1 MPYVSISL
9 TNQGEYRER
18 LANIQ
23 KPRKS
28 ILKPIPKVGGNNE
41 NVEGNE
47 EEGQETLV
55 HEPSIMVPAADVT
68 LVQGQGRSRQSII
81 SQALEQERMDGYTVN
96 FNSSGRP
103 SISNRRV
110 SFAPSAHVRFVV
122 SSTLYGES

>member
-9 TNQGEYRER
+9 TNQGEYREW
-18 LANIQ
+18 LAEIQ